1 MMLIVFVTE
10 NDAGASAAGHNDD
23 DKKMKMNEANSGTM
37 TSEYRRQKKVIYE
50 VIV

>member
-10 NDAGASAAGHNDD
+10 NSAGVSATDD
-23 DKKMKMNEANSGTM
+23 DEDKKTNDVNGGTM

>member
-1 MMLIVFVTE
+1 MMLIVFVAE
-10 NDAGASAAGHNDD
+10 NNAGVSATDD
-23 DKKMKMNEANSGTM
+23 DEDKTNDVNGGTM

>member
-10 NDAGASAAGHNDD
+10 NNAGTSATDDDDDD
-23 DKKMKMNEANSGTM
+23 DKMVNDVNSGTM